1 MPNPPN
7 NNDLQ
12 RERVRFLN
20 DSMSLQ
26 RVIMRGS
33 IANSSRDNVVAPFK
47 PGTPTPTASVTPTP
61 SVTVTVT
68 PTVTLTPT
76 ETTTP
81 TVTPTVTTTPTITP
95 TATVTPTASITPT
108 ITPTITITPTVTPTI
123 TITPTVTPDYS
134 YITLQPLTGLG
145 QDIYIGG
152 VTEES
157 SYLPSYNYRDINGLY
172 RSTFYNFTQDYQ
184 IFTLFKKYQNYG
196 STSTLY
202 GASAL
207 DSSFAWVYEIN
218 NGSTSIYPF
227 ISPTD
232 LGNTT
237 LIPFSGYLSN
247 DVSAPYNVISGV
259 KVYPDYK
266 FSSLFARTTAVSAVI
281 VRGLTGTAFNDTLST
296 INGLVLNRELV
307 NNEDYIY
314 LQYAGGN
321 IFYNAVLLYIVE
333 FSNEYWSLEITPNEN
348 YNSYNMSFT
357 ASGDMFRSYQLPFSG
372 LLMNGV
378 YLENQTYFRVL
389 SGQINQPN
397 LQLLNANESFQNYP
411 TPTPTPTITVTP
423 TISPTISLTPT
434 ITPTIS
440 QTPTTSLTTTPTIS
454 ITPTIT
460 PTISITPTLTVTL
473 TPTKAT
479 PTPTPTSRTDTLPYS
494 SVYLSAFG
502 FYGNMEGVEYGIS
515 YDINAPVLLQKNS
528 LVPPYDW
535 VWQAYYEPYD
545 CDISLEGHPSLGWIL
560 YLLQFGEY
568 GFGAWQV
575 ASNNQSLSAIPVKN
589 WTLLPGSSGGVLILN
604 G

>member
-33 IANSSRDNVVAPFK
+33 MANSSRDNVVAPVI
-47 PGTPTPTASVTPTP
+47 PATPPPTASVTPTP
-61 SVTVTVT
+61 SVTCTVT

-95 TATVTPTASITPT
+95 TATVTPTVS
-108 ITPTITITPTVTPTI
+108 ITPTVTPTI

-145 QDIYIGG
+145 QDIYISGIID
-152 VTEES
+152 ES
-157 SYLPSYNYRDINGLY
+157 QYLPTYNFRDINGLY
-172 RSTFYNFTQDYQ
+172 RAISFQEAQNGNVFT
-184 IFTLFKKYQNYG
+184 TFKKYQNYEY
-196 STSTLY
+196 TSTLF
-202 GASAL
+202 GSSAL
-207 DSSFAWVYEIN
+207 DSPFAWIYEITN
-218 NGSTSIYPF
+218 QINPIFPF

-232 LGNTT
+232 LGNTA

-281 VRGLTGTAFNDTLST
+281 VRGLTGSTLNNSLCSVNGIVLERYISYVYGLPTVEYKSYSTLPDTFYDYLSLYYVD
-296 INGLVLNRELV
+296 GERCWYLDLV
-307 NNEDYIY
+307 
-314 LQYAGGN
+314 
-321 IFYNAVLLYIVE
+321 
-333 FSNEYWSLEITPNEN
+333 PNEK
-348 YNSYNMSFT
+348 YNSIFMGFT
-357 ASGDMFRSYQLPFSG
+357 ASPSFKSFQIPFSG
-372 LLMNGV
+372 FKMRGDILSDQV
-378 YLENQTYFRVL
+378 YFREL

-440 QTPTTSLTTTPTIS
+440 QTPTTSPTTTPTIS

-460 PTISITPTLTVTL
+460 PTISITPTITVTV

-479 PTPTPTSRTDTLPYS
+479 PTPTPTSRTDTLPFS

-502 FYGNMEGVEYGIS
+502 FYGDMEGVEYGIS
-515 YDINAPVLLQKNS
+515 YDINAPILLEKS
-528 LVPPYDW
+528 LGNYY
-535 VWQAYYEPYD
+535 WQAYYEPYE
-545 CDISLEGHPSLGWIL
+545 CYISLEGSPAAGWGL

-568 GFGAWQV
+568 GFGNWVV
-575 ASNNQSLSAIPVKN
+575 ATNNQSLSAIPLKN
-589 WTLLPGSSGGVLILN
+589 WTLSPGSSGGVIILN